1 MSSGKYEAYSILLL
15 NWLFGGGTFTQ
26 PTNLYIALFSV
37 TPSVSSTGTEATGS
51 AYARITTA
59 CNTTNWPAIS
69 GSTTTITNNVAQS
82 YSAAT
87 GDWSTAANQV
97 AAGIV
102 GGASNAAT
110 LSTWLF
116 YWGALTEAKPVL
128 NGDTASFAI
137 SAITVQEL

>member
-1 MSSGKYEAYSILLL
+1 MSSGKYEAFAQILL
-15 NWLFGGGTFTQ
+15 NAVFNGGSFPA
-26 PTNLYIALFSV
+26 PTNVYIALFSV

-51 AYARITTA
+51 AYARITSA
-59 CNTTNWPAIS
+59 ANTTNWPSIS

-82 YSAAT
+82 FAAAT
-87 GDWSTAANQV
+87 SDWSSAANQV

-102 GGASNAAT
+102 LGSSNTAT
-110 LSTWLF
+110 LSTYLA

-137 SAITVQEL
+137 GAITVQEL

>member
-1 MSSGKYEAYSILLL
+1 MASGKYEAFSQLVL
-15 NWLFGGGTFTQ
+15 NWLFNGGTFTQ

-51 AYARITTA
+51 GYARITVA
-59 CNTTNWPAIS
+59 CNTTNWPTIS
-69 GSTTTITNNVAQS
+69 STTTTITNNVAQS

-87 GDWSTAANQV
+87 GDWSSAANQV
-97 AAGIV
+97 AAGIWSALSS
-102 GGASNAAT
+102 GT
-110 LSTWLF
+110 LY

-137 SAITVQEL
+137 DAITVQEL